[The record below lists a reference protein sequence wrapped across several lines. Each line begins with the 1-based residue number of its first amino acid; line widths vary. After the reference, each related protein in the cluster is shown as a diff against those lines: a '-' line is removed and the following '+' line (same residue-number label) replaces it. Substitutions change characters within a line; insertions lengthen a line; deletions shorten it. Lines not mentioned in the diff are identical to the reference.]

1 MSADKEWMR
10 SRTTPTTRLVIVA
23 LAALMFLCLPAFL
36 AMAGASTQRFES
48 VQYGLRGAFP

>member
-23 LAALMFLCLPAFL
+23 LAALMFLCLPSFL
-36 AMAGASTQRFES
+36 AMAGA
-48 VQYGLRGAFP
+48 